1 MSNLNTMLKGLFNP
15 QVQINQGEMIPP
27 ERQVSEE
34 DIAQVPQVV
43 GSPEGRYAISEVLK
57 AGSIPVGF
65 VNPLVGAG
73 VYAAGTAIDPTMTT
87 AQKLSPQEIGTQGVM
102 LAMGS
107 IGKGAKFTGG
117 LSDELAKLARNNR
130 LSQAEVEILLER
142 SGGQPV
148 KQAMRSI
155 PTAVER
161 HLDDAV
167 KSDALDWRTRSA
179 EKGFEMLKAEKGAT
193 LTPEDIMSYWK
204 DVK

>member
-15 QVQINQGEMIPP
+15 QVQINRGEMIPP

-34 DIAQVPQVV
+34 DIAQVPQVA
-43 GSPEGRYAISEVLK
+43 GSPEGRQATAEILK
-57 AGSIPVGF
+57 AGSIPAGF
-65 VNPLVGAG
+65 VNPLAGAG
-73 VYAAGTAIDPTMTT
+73 LYAAGTAVDPTMTT
-87 AQKLSPQEIGTQGVM
+87 AQKLSPQEIGTQGAM
-102 LAMGS
+102 LVMGS
-107 IGKGAKFTGG
+107 LGKGAKFTGG

-148 KQAMRSI
+148 KQAMRGI

-161 HLDDAV
+161 HLDDAA
-167 KSDALDWRTRSA
+167 KSGALDWQTQSA
-179 EKGFEMLKAEKGAT
+179 EKGFELLKVEKGAN
-193 LTPEDIMSYWK
+193 LTPEDIMNYWK